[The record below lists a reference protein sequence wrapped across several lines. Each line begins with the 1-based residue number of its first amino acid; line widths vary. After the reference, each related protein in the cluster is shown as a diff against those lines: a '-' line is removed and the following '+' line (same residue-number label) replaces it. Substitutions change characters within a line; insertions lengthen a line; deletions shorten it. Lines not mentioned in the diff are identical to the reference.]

1 MKHDVE
7 FGFSVKGASRSSAD
21 MSNQNPSFLPVLSS
35 WEDSESPGTA
45 PAIDLA
51 NASLSGLGPE
61 IILDSLEE
69 GVVAIGLDKKIMYM
83 NRAAREILGMPEG
96 DFSGMDCQK
105 AMRTSVCNARCLLEK
120 TLETGE
126 TFRNYEITLTDHH
139 RRTRLVRVNT
149 ALLRDPEDRVIGGV
163 EIFHDVTQI
172 AELRKE
178 LKGRYSFGRIIG
190 QSERMKELFDLLP
203 VVAQSKSTVLIE
215 GESGTGKELVAHAIH
230 ENSPRKEGPFIKVNC
245 AALSEGVL
253 ESELFGHVRGAFTG
267 AVSSKPGRFEMAS
280 GGTLFLDEIGE
291 ISATMQVKLLRVLQ
305 EEEFERVGGTKTLKV
320 DVRVIAATN
329 RDLKKAIEDGSF
341 RKDLYYRLRVVPM
354 SLPPL
359 RERREDIPLLVSAF
373 LARYNAEFG
382 KNIEGVTQAALDVLL
397 NHSYPGNIR
406 ELQNI
411 MEHAVLLA
419 AGRMLD
425 VKDLPRDLWTPPGE
439 RPFLDSMLTLPN
451 PLKNIEDALIQKA
464 MERTNGNMSEAARLL
479 GIGRSTLWRRLRE
492 KGGVS

>member
-1 MKHDVE
+1 
-7 FGFSVKGASRSSAD
+7 
-21 MSNQNPSFLPVLSS
+21 
-35 WEDSESPGTA
+35 
-45 PAIDLA
+45 
-51 NASLSGLGPE
+51 
-61 IILDSLEE
+61 
-69 GVVAIGLDKKIMYM
+69 
-83 NRAAREILGMPEG
+83 
-96 DFSGMDCQK
+96 
-105 AMRTSVCNARCLLEK
+105 
-120 TLETGE
+120 
-126 TFRNYEITLTDHH
+126 
-139 RRTRLVRVNT
+139 
-149 ALLRDPEDRVIGGV
+149 
-163 EIFHDVTQI
+163 
-172 AELRKE
+172 
-178 LKGRYSFGRIIG
+178 
-190 QSERMKELFDLLP
+190 MKELFDLLP

-230 ENSPRKEGPFIKVNC
+230 ENSSRREGPFIKVNC

-291 ISATMQVKLLRVLQ
+291 ISAAMQVKLLRVLQ

-329 RDLKKAIEDGSF
+329 RDLKKAIEEGSF
-341 RKDLYYRLRVVPM
+341 RKDLYYRLRVVPL

-382 KNIEGVTQAALDVLL
+382 KNLEGVTQSALDVLL

-411 MEHAVLLA
+411 MEHAVLLSS
-419 AGRMLD
+419 GRMLD

-439 RPFLDSMLTLPN
+439 RPFLDSVLSLPQ

-464 MERTNGNMSEAARLL
+464 LERTNGNMSEAARLL

-492 KGGVS
+492 KGGGS